1 MSEIA
6 TIQIRKG
13 TAAQWASANPIL
25 ASGEMGFVTDNGLF
39 KIGDGSTAFTNLPYS
54 FSKIPDATNTSKG
67 LATAAQVSQINTNKT
82 NIQNLSTTVG
92 NHTTAITNLGN
103 TVSGHTTDITTLSRA
118 LPKVNCVRLS
128 LAPSG
133 EEVEIYQGDVK
144 EVLYCAVDGE
154 PIDPSILSGYKIKLV
169 SGSRVAVDFIF
180 KNAHSHHNNIVPTKA
195 FYDLGFTNRTNAVL
209 ILPEYITKIEREALK
224 TTEFAIV
231 LSYAIEPP
239 EFVDAPSNVAKVLV
253 PKLLLTEYTTAA
265 IWNAIHT
272 DVIQGNL

>member
-25 ASGEMGFVTDNGLF
+25 ANGEMGFVTDNGLF

-54 FSKIPDATNTSKG
+54 YSKIPDATNTSKG
-67 LATAAQVSQINTNKT
+67 LATAAQVAQINTNKT
-82 NIQNLSTTVG
+82 NITNLSTTVG

-103 TVSGHTTDITTLSRA
+103 TVNGHTTDITTLSRA

-133 EEVEIYQGDVK
+133 EEVEIYQGNVS

-154 PIDPSILSGYKIKLV
+154 PIDPSILGGYKIKLD

-180 KNAHSHHNNIVPTKA
+180 KNSHHNNIVPAKA
-195 FYDLGFTNRTNAVL
+195 FYDLGFTNSTNAVL
-209 ILPEYITKIEREALK
+209 ILPDYITKIESEALK
-224 TTEFAIV
+224 ITEFAIV

-239 EFVDAPSNVAKVLV
+239 EFADAPGNVAKVLV
-253 PKLLLTEYTTAA
+253 PHLLLTEYAAAA
-265 IWNAIHT
+265 IWNAIPT
-272 DVIQGNL
+272 DNIQGNL

>member
-25 ASGEMGFVTDNGLF
+25 ANGEMGFVTDNGLF

-54 FSKIPDATNTSKG
+54 YSKIPDATNTSKG
-67 LATAAQVSQINTNKT
+67 PATAAQVSQINTNKT
-82 NIQNLSTTVG
+82 NITNLSTTVG

-103 TVSGHTTDITTLSRA
+103 TVNGHTTDITTLSRA

-133 EEVEIYQGDVK
+133 EEVEIYQGDVS

-154 PIDPSILSGYKIKLV
+154 PIDPSILSGY
-169 SGSRVAVDFIF
+169 
-180 KNAHSHHNNIVPTKA
+180 
-195 FYDLGFTNRTNAVL
+195 
-209 ILPEYITKIEREALK
+209 IESEALK

-239 EFVDAPSNVAKVLV
+239 EFADAPTNVAKVLV
-253 PKLLLTEYTTAA
+253 PNLLLTEYATAA
-265 IWNAIHT
+265 IWNAIPT
-272 DVIQGNL
+272 DKIQGNI